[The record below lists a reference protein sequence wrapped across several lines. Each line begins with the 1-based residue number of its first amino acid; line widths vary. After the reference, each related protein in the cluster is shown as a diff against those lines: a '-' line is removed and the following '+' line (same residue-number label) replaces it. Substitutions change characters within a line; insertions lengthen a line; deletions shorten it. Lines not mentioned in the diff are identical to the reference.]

1 MKIYL
6 FLFLALGLL
15 VFGCVS
21 VPYEVDSGQ
30 SMTYQ
35 GVKFIVSD
43 MEIRTCDPG
52 PGGQVTTY
60 LVFHLQAENTA
71 KTEMYANT
79 YYRFSVR
86 DPLGY
91 EYESGLLPYPV
102 VSEGNCL
109 TAEENA
115 DEDGKLSP
123 GSKRKGDVWVEIG
136 KGTEYIPGKWQ
147 VIYAPPTFDND
158 VFLTWSQNIE

>member
-6 FLFLALGLL
+6 FLFLAFGLL
-15 VFGCVS
+15 IFGCIS
-21 VPYEVDSGQ
+21 PNDVDSGQ
-30 SMTYQ
+30 SITYYDL
-35 GVKFIVSD
+35 KFTVSD

-71 KTEMYANT
+71 KIEMYAST
-79 YYRFSVR
+79 YSFFSVK

-91 EYESGLLPYPV
+91 EYDCGLLPFPV
-102 VSEGNCL
+102 VSEGACL

-115 DEDGKLSP
+115 YVDGKLSP
-123 GSKRKGDVWVEIG
+123 GSKKEGDVWVEIG
-136 KGTEYIPGKWQ
+136 TGTEYTPGTWQ
-147 VIYAPPTFDND
+147 VIYAAPTFDED
-158 VFLTWSQNIE
+158 VLHTWSQKIE